1 MSYFSRFIHHTEVI
15 GGVGLDWGNWIVVA
29 IWNVLQTIFFSRKLT
44 SKLGLTGVTKKGRID
59 AAMPRHVHTN
69 AFPWTLQGKGSWEIL
84 LYRYACMHV
93 KCLENVCV
101 FA

>member
-1 MSYFSRFIHHTEVI
+1 MI
-15 GGVGLDWGNWIVVA
+15 GGVGLDWGNWIVANSEGVA
-29 IWNVLQTIFFSRKLT
+29 NFFFSKKPT
-44 SKLGLTGVTKKGRID
+44 SKLDLTGVIKKGVITEID
-59 AAMPRHVHTN
+59 GAMPRHVHTN